1 MTNSSVMAEQVR
13 LDVIIPIC
21 NEGVHLRQSLEKIE
35 QYLAKIGCSYT
46 FILVDD
52 GSSDKSWEIMTEFA
66 SSKECS
72 ALALQLSRNFG
83 KEAALSA
90 GLDHSTGD
98 AVVIMDADLQHPP
111 SLLPL
116 MVEHWL
122 HDGYDIVE
130 AVKTDRGK
138 ESFFFKYNAKCFY
151 RIFEKLSGLD
161 LKDASDYKL
170 LSRLAVEKIKMLG
183 ERTLFFR
190 GMAAWVGL
198 KRKKV
203 GFEVADRV
211 DGRSRWS
218 SLGLTALALDAI
230 VAFSPIPLY
239 LVFLLACVFLI
250 LSLVLGARAL
260 YLWFFNIAIGGFT
273 TVIILNLIIGSFMLI
288 ALGIIGI
295 YLGKIYEEVKR
306 RPRYILRHKVGTSQ

>member
-1 MTNSSVMAEQVR
+1 MISSNLSPSQVR
-13 LDVIIPIC
+13 LDIVIPIH
-21 NEGVHLRQSLEKIE
+21 NEGAHLRHSLLEIGR
-35 QYLAKIGCSYT
+35 YLQRTGCSYT

-52 GSSDKSWEIMTEFA
+52 GSTDESWEIMTQFA
-66 SSKECS
+66 SSEECS
-72 ALALQLSRNFG
+72 AIALQLSRNFG

-90 GLDHSTGD
+90 GLDHATGD

-122 HDGYDIVE
+122 QDGYDIVE
-130 AVKTDRGK
+130 AVKADRGK

-151 RIFEKLSGLD
+151 QIFEKLSGLD
-161 LKDASDYKL
+161 LKGASDYKL
-170 LSRLAVEKIKMLG
+170 LSRIAVEKIKMLG

-190 GMAAWVGL
+190 GMTAWVGL

-203 GFEVADRV
+203 GFEVAERV
-211 DGRSRWS
+211 GGGSRWS
-218 SLGLTALALDAI
+218 FLSLTALAMDAI

-239 LVFLLACVFLI
+239 FVFLLAGVFL
-250 LSLVLGARAL
+250 LFSLVLGARAL
-260 YLWFFNIAIGGFT
+260 YLWFYDIAIGGFT

-295 YLGKIYEEVKR
+295 YLGKIYEEVKM
-306 RPRYILRHKVGTSQ
+306 RPRYILLNKVGECE